1 MKWINGLHPCS
12 KYPDV
17 KIFHASLLSCQD
29 DFERVEADDG
39 YIRECPFRA
48 KLYGTKGHVSE
59 AEAAQIFFVA
69 DIIFLANNLINSPI
83 CEDRLICESV
93 LFLRGK

>member
-29 DFERVEADDG
+29 DFERVEVDDG
-39 YIRECPFRA
+39 YIRESPFRA
-48 KLYGTKGHVSE
+48 KRYGTKGRVSE
-59 AEAAQIFFVA
+59 TDAYQKSTDLVSRR
-69 DIIFLANNLINSPI
+69 FLISRKLI
-83 CEDRLICESV
+83 D
-93 LFLRGK
+93 K